1 MFYKILEKY
10 SQIKT
15 EHQITQNEENKN
27 VLEIDNDIITKFLN
41 LYDKDVKT
49 IHSNQEIIKDELKLL
64 FKESEKIVNN
74 TKAAIDIYDNFMENL
89 KVKTYNLMFLRN
101 VGICSTGAL

>member
-10 SQIKT
+10 SRLKA
-15 EHQITQNEENKN
+15 EHQLVQNEESNRL
-27 VLEIDNDIITKFLN
+27 LEIDNEIITKFLN

-49 IHSNQEIIKDELKLL
+49 IHTNQEIIKDELKLL
-64 FKESEKIVNN
+64 YKETDRLVNN

-89 KVKTYNLMFLRN
+89 KVNKIIN
-101 VGICSTGAL
+101 